1 MPIPDTESNKALVR
15 AFFALMNSGD
25 PVKMARAVDL
35 LADDATYWIPGDW
48 PNAGT
53 FDKAALAKM
62 VEVATDIFSGPLE
75 IDIHGVTAEGE
86 RVAVEMESHG
96 TFKDGRPYN
105 NTYHWLF
112 VVRDGRIRNIK
123 EYTDTAYA
131 NRAYYG
137 PF

>member
-1 MPIPDTESNKALVR
+1 MSRSNTDLVLS
-15 AFFALMNSGD
+15 FFDLMNSRD
-25 PVKMARAVDL
+25 PVRMGEAVAL

-53 FDKAALAKM
+53 FSKAQVAAM
-62 VEVATDIFSGPLE
+62 VTAGTDMFDGPLG
-75 IDIHGVTAEGE
+75 IAIHGITAEGE
-86 RVAVEMESHG
+86 RVAVEMESSG
-96 TFKDGRPYN
+96 RFKDGRPYN

-112 VVRDGRIRNIK
+112 VVRDGQILTIK

>member
-1 MPIPDTESNKALVR
+1 MSEAEANTDLVLS
-15 AFFALMNSGD
+15 FFHLMNSRD
-25 PVKMARAVDL
+25 PARMAQAVAL
-35 LADDATYWIPGDW
+35 LEDDATYWIPGDW

-53 FDKAALAKM
+53 FTKAEIAAM
-62 VEVATDIFSGPLE
+62 VAGATDIFDGPLE
-75 IDIHGVTAEGE
+75 ILIHGITAEGE
-86 RVAVEMESHG
+86 RVAVEMESNG
-96 TFKDGRPYN
+96 RFKDGRPYN

-112 VVRDGRIRNIK
+112 VVRDGAIRQIK

>member
-1 MPIPDTESNKALVR
+1 MSETELNKRLVLS
-15 AFFALMNSGD
+15 FFELMNSGETA
-25 PVKMARAVDL
+25 KMAQAVDL
-35 LADDATYWIPGDW
+35 MAADATYWIAGNW

-53 FDKAALAKM
+53 FGKAAVAKM
-62 VEVATDIFSGPLE
+62 VCGATEVFTGPLD
-75 IDIHGVTAEGE
+75 IVIHGITAEGE

-112 VVRDGRIRNIK
+112 IVRDGCIRAIK